1 MSSSLRTFNDHRCI
15 LQEKKSSDCVRIVLS
30 LLVPCY
36 SSLLQFPPSI
46 TFNTR
51 LFHLFFFR
59 PLVLVSVKYP
69 DVATASVLEV
79 WTTRYDQWAE
89 NAPLGVMPP
98 VRMNVLVVDVQGMDL
113 EVKEDHVF
121 HSCGGTR

>member
-1 MSSSLRTFNDHRCI
+1 MLFFPSTISALNHIQYSTF
-15 LQEKKSSDCVRIVLS
+15 S
-30 LLVPCY
+30 P
-36 SSLLQFPPSI
+36 F
-46 TFNTR
+46 
-51 LFHLFFFR
+51 FFFR